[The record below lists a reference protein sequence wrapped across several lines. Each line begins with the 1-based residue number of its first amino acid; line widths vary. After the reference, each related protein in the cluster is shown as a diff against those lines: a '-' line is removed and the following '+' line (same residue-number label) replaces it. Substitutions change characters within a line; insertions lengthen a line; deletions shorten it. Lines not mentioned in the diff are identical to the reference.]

1 MTLAYHGLTAL
12 SVLVFLYYG
21 STCLFA
27 NGMAADFDRFGMARL
42 RILTGALELLGAV
55 GLVAGLF
62 LPVLTVVSAGGL
74 ALLMA
79 MGLLTRVRFRDSVRE
94 TAPAG
99 ALMMVNGFLV
109 WYAVR

>member
-1 MTLAYHGLTAL
+1 MTYAYHGLTAL

-27 NGMAADFDRFGMARL
+27 NGMADDFDRFGMAHLRL
-42 RILTGALELLGAV
+42 FTGTLELLGAV

-62 LPVLTVVSAGGL
+62 LPALTIVSAGGL

-79 MGLLTRVRFRDSVRE
+79 MGLLTRVRVRDSVRE
-94 TAPAG
+94 TAPA
-99 ALMMVNGFLV
+99 AVLMAVNGFLV